1 MSERALRSQKS
12 ASNDVY
18 STLQSW
24 LMDGR
29 IAPGAKLNIE
39 RLARELGVSATPVR
53 EAIGRLEGDNLVVT
67 TPGRGPAATAR
78 LSFEE
83 FRQLYEFRLLVEPWA
98 ARSVAVGR
106 LINPARMLT
115 DELAEFER
123 ALASGTPTRE
133 TTFAHDARFHSLIM
147 EATENSWVRQ
157 SYWQTHCHL
166 HIYRLE
172 YTGNSAGNTADEHKA
187 IAEAIH
193 RCDPDAAAEAASEH
207 LRLSYARSVTAFRDS
222 GS

>member
-1 MSERALRSQKS
+1 MADEARRLQKS

-18 STLQSW
+18 SILQSW

-29 IAPGAKLNIE
+29 IPPGAKLNIE

-78 LSFEE
+78 LSFDE

-98 ARSVAVGR
+98 ARSVAVER
-106 LINPARMLT
+106 LVNPASMLKN
-115 DELAEFER
+115 ELAEFEK
-123 ALASGTPTRE
+123 ALAGATPSRE
-133 TTFAHDARFHSLIM
+133 VTFAHDARFHGLIM

-157 SYWQTHCHL
+157 AYWQTHCHL

-172 YTGNSAGNTADEHKA
+172 YTGNSAASTVAEHRA
-187 IAEAIH
+187 IAEAISA
-193 RCDPDAAAEAASEH
+193 CEPEAAAEAAAEH
-207 LRLSYARSVTAFRDS
+207 LRLSYSRSVMAFRDAT
-222 GS
+222 G